1 MLNLTNKIVL
11 NHTRWK
17 RNHLA
22 DSSKLELM
30 LDDNDNTDDDYN
42 KLI

>member
-1 MLNLTNKIVL
+1 MKTK
-11 NHTRWK
+11 
-17 RNHLA
+17 NHLA
-22 DSSKLELM
+22 DSSKLELR